1 MRTFTLVEEHE
12 EIEVEADDQDGRFRH
27 IFDHLRNIMIC
38 AALAL
43 AGTGI
48 VAYRAELQFFGS
60 TLNAAVGILLILTSS
75 VLGGW
80 NIVEGYK
87 KILAPAEGSAKI
99 WLYVL
104 TLLLYGFLAF
114 VLLQAGATMM
124 QAKSPRATVSDIV
137 ADQVQT
143 PVPLTLTL
151 DCSLDPKATC
161 TKSVI
166 FISYIPD
173 WEYQEGIL
181 ASSIESFFMGE
192 PLTWPDA
199 EAPLSPVDQQISY
212 YFSGDETQR
221 AAQ

>member
-1 MRTFTLVEEHE
+1 
-12 EIEVEADDQDGRFRH
+12 
-27 IFDHLRNIMIC
+27 MIC

-60 TLNAAVGILLILTSS
+60 TLNAAVGILIILISL

-87 KILAPAEGSAKI
+87 KILAPAEGSAKV
-99 WLYVL
+99 WLYAL
-104 TLLLYGFLAF
+104 TFLLYGFLAF
-114 VLLQAGATMM
+114 VLLQAGATMI

-137 ADQVQT
+137 TDQIHT

-166 FISYIPD
+166 FTSYIPD

-181 ASSIESFFMGE
+181 TSSIESFFMGE
-192 PLTWPDA
+192 PVTWPDT
-199 EAPLSPVDQQISY
+199 EAPLSSVDQQISY
-212 YFSGDETQR
+212 YFSGDETQG
-221 AAQ
+221 APQ